1 MPTKFCE
8 TVTFCFFLHIA
19 CVLKSYVA
27 STPIARDEDTSDT
40 YCSIGSTEQHGST
53 TNVTFAEIMK
63 IRPAS
68 LAYGHELYN
77 VRRDRSYQVPMP
89 YNCRFF
95 FCVIVVVIIQL
106 LLLLPFERYPHFL
119 RHNDEYFFTSSLE
132 YSYKTTTTTNSKND
146 AKTNSM
152 VEVN

>member
-1 MPTKFCE
+1 MFCRLPPCPRELGIISSHYPTMPTKFCE

-63 IRPAS
+63 VCLAS

-77 VRRDRSYQVPMP
+77 VQRERFYRVPMTTRTIVSSSSVSSLSLS
-89 YNCRFF
+89 YNFF
-95 FCVIVVVIIQL
+95 FSSLLSVISTSFVTMMS
-106 LLLLPFERYPHFL
+106 
-119 RHNDEYFFTSSLE
+119 TSSHHP
-132 YSYKTTTTTNSKND
+132 
-146 AKTNSM
+146 
-152 VEVN
+152 